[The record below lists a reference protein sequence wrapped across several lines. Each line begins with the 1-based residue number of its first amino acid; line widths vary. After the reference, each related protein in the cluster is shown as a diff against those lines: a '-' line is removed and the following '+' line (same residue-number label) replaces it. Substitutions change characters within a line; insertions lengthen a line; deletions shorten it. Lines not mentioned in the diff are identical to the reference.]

1 MLPTRVTPINR
12 NFLGSNLARLRSGS
26 SIVSWATD
34 LLPPRTLLA
43 STYDFNPG
51 TSLRTA
57 RQGNASRSTRVH
69 SQVATTQRFLGDLSA
84 RVFLPLKLDRVLRT
98 SERRNAPRLCKGV
111 SRLYIR
117 KSRYLA
123 EHLGIQAAFA
133 ATAAS
138 GSRSCGCVE
147 AQPAQGE
154 AERPRSTNLEETPS
168 PYECARGRHCYSA
181 RFCIQPP
188 R

>member
-1 MLPTRVTPINR
+1 MLPTRATPINR

-69 SQVATTQRFLGDLSA
+69 SQVAIPRCVSWATCPPAYSCHSSLIAFYARASVGMLRAYAKACRVCVYARAGTCRTFRHSSSVRGHSRFRIA
-84 RVFLPLKLDRVLRT
+84 FLWLR
-98 SERRNAPRLCKGV
+98 RG
-111 SRLYIR
+111 
-117 KSRYLA
+117 
-123 EHLGIQAAFA
+123 
-133 ATAAS
+133 AAS
-138 GSRSCGCVE
+138 SG
-147 AQPAQGE
+147 
-154 AERPRSTNLEETPS
+154 
-168 PYECARGRHCYSA
+168 
-181 RFCIQPP
+181 
-188 R
+188 